1 MATWKTIM
9 ARPAEY
15 SPARASSRE
24 KSGREDRRGHRGSS
38 RPPVVLCRVM
48 ELLEQFR
55 ARYPFSLDDFQLE
68 AIRAIEAGQ
77 SVIVS
82 APTGAGKTLVAE
94 FAIHMALATGK
105 RIAYT
110 TPLKAL
116 SNQKFNDFTRVLG
129 AETVGILTG
138 DVKVNPHGRRSE
150 EHTSELQSLAYLV
163 CRLL

>member
-55 ARYPFSLDDFQLE
+55 ARYPFPLDDFQLE

-82 APTGAGKTLVAE
+82 APTGAGETGGAEVAL
-94 FAIHMALATGK
+94 HTALAPRK
-105 RIAYT
+105 RIAYP
-110 TPLKAL
+110 TPLKAP
-116 SNQKFNDFTRVLG
+116 SNPKFNDVPRV
-129 AETVGILTG
+129 
-138 DVKVNPHGRRSE
+138 
-150 EHTSELQSLAYLV
+150 
-163 CRLL
+163 